1 MFVWFGLVTN
11 IGIYISNKNL
21 NQNKT
26 DQVSL
31 NYLCRRWLQL
41 SEVCNYLHEMLA
53 CFEQRC
59 DKFLTI

>member
-1 MFVWFGLVTN
+1 MFVLFGLVTN
-11 IGIYISNKNL
+11 VGIYISNKNL

-41 SEVCNYLHEMLA
+41 SVACNSLREMLA
-53 CFEQRC
+53 FFEQRC
-59 DKFLTI
+59 DKFLSI